1 MQTLT
6 RSFNRRGGWSKH
18 ISATY
23 RSGLEDCIAKQLE
36 NAGVK
41 SSYEGYQIKYVI
53 PASDHIYTPDFILP
67 NGIIVESKGLFEV
80 ADRQKHLYIKQQY
93 PNLDIR
99 FVFTNPN
106 TKIYKGSKTTYA
118 DWCNKNG
125 FQYTKKLIPL
135 GWLKEADKD
144 TTGLIPKKTK
154 GAKR

>member
-1 MQTLT
+1 M
-6 RSFNRRGGWSKH
+6 
-18 ISATY
+18 
-23 RSGLEDCIAKQLE
+23 
-36 NAGVK
+36 
-41 SSYEGYQIKYVI
+41 I

-118 DWCNKNG
+118 DWCSKNG
-125 FQYTKKLIPL
+125 FQYAKKLIPL